1 MVVATSTSYCPI
13 CSSVGHSWEYY
24 IYSIPTRYDTQ

>member
-1 MVVATSTSYCPI
+1 MVATSTSYRPI
-13 CSSVGHSWEYY
+13 CDSVGHSWECY

>member
-13 CSSVGHSWEYY
+13 YSSVGHSWEDY
-24 IYSIPTRYDTQ
+24 IYSLPTRYDTQ